1 MDKLSITANLMVATS
16 LTSGGSKVVLVVHQG
31 ATIDIQ
37 SYLSYLIYLI

>member
-1 MDKLSITANLMVATS
+1 MDKLRITAYLMVATS
-16 LTSGGSKVVLVVHQG
+16 TSGGSKVVLVVHQG